1 MSNAL
6 TNNWIRL
13 DAQSVT
19 PKYLQLT
26 NSLLQA
32 VESGKLQKGDLLPS
46 INELSFE
53 LDISRDTAEKAYRHL
68 KQLGVIG
75 SVPGKGYFI
84 ATTDFRRHIK
94 VLLIFNKLSAHKKI
108 IYDALVSTLGESAA
122 IDFYIYNND
131 FAQFRRILE
140 KRQTDYT
147 HYVIIPHFL
156 EGGEQA
162 TALVNALPPGQ
173 LILLDKLI
181 PGITRPYGAVYEDF
195 EKDIYGVLEAARN
208 QLSKYETLKM
218 IFPDYTYHPR
228 EILNGF
234 IHFCREYAFNYSVV
248 SDIQQEPV
256 TKGDVLISLME
267 NDLVTCIEKIMAGS
281 LNVGQD
287 VGVISYNETPIKKF
301 ILEGITTI
309 STDFQAM
316 GSLTAAM
323 ILDNTVEK
331 KAVPFHLTLRHS
343 L

>member
-1 MSNAL
+1 MPNPDSH
-6 TNNWIRL
+6 NWIRI
-13 DAQSVT
+13 DAQSAT

-53 LDISRDTAEKAYRHL
+53 LDIARDTAEKAYRHL

-84 ATTDFRRHIK
+84 AQTDFRQPVK

-108 IYDALVSTLGESAA
+108 IYDALVSTLGEQVA

-140 KRQTDYT
+140 SRQTDYT

-162 TALVNALPPGQ
+162 AALINNLPPGQ

-181 PGITRPYGAVYEDF
+181 PGINRPYGAVYEDF
-195 EKDIYGVLEAARN
+195 ENDIYQVLESAKT

-234 IHFCREYAFNYSVV
+234 IHFCREYAFNYNIVP
-248 SDIQQEPV
+248 DIQQETV
-256 TKGDVLISLME
+256 QRGDVLISLME
-267 NDLVTCIEKIMAGS
+267 NDLVTCIEKIMD
-281 LNVGQD
+281 NRFKVGQD
-287 VGVISYNETPIKKF
+287 VGVISYNETPIKKI

-323 ILDNTVEK
+323 ILNNKVEK